1 MKTNL
6 IKSVLL
12 AAGVVLAAGSLST
25 PANAGEGHVM
35 RHGAQTY
42 QHHYGQQFYGRY
54 QSRERYHRDRICQ
67 PGEAIH
73 KARSLGLRHPG
84 IDRVNRHV
92 VVVSGRHRGHWARL
106 VFDRTSRH
114 CRIVDARGI

>member
-12 AAGVVLAAGSLST
+12 AAGVILAAGSLST
-25 PANAGEGHVM
+25 PANAGQGHVM
-35 RHGAQTY
+35 RHGAQTHQ
-42 QHHYGQQFYGRY
+42 QHPSQFRF
-54 QSRERYHRDRICQ
+54 QSRERHFRDRICQ